1 MSEINAGLKIFIERL
16 KKIDVPDL
24 LEKAKTINIEDL
36 RSLKWS
42 DLKKI
47 IKSPVFLPLI
57 GLTSASLFTI
67 LLLIPSYKSISE
79 IKDKSNIY
87 LYESSRLSELNNKLK
102 ERIKLHK
109 DVEKELNLISSDLIA
124 KNNLIRIT
132 RLLDDAAKTNFISI
146 TEFVPI
152 TQEEVQSCSSIS
164 EEEMSNNMNYQQ
176 NYGRDDVG
184 LMGESTSNNS
194 FDPNNNEL
202 PLDIINSNESYNDPL
217 QDVIPKQKISSLF
230 TSKAN
235 NLPPRL
241 SSNYYMLQLQSD
253 YIHSINFLR
262 SLQEFKASIIPICF
276 EVKSIASTNNIGNIN
291 SPISS
296 KSIEARLFINVPTK

>member
-24 LEKAKTINIEDL
+24 LEKAKAINIEDL
-36 RSLKWS
+36 RSLKLS
-42 DLKKI
+42 DIKKI
-47 IKSPVFLPLI
+47 IKSPIFLPVI
-57 GLTSASLFTI
+57 GLTSAGLFTV
-67 LLLIPSYKSISE
+67 LLLIPSFKSVSE
-79 IKDKSNIY
+79 IKEKSNKY
-87 LYESSRLSELNNKLK
+87 LYESSRLEELDIKLK
-102 ERIKLHK
+102 ERIKLHE
-109 DVEKELNLISSDLIA
+109 DIEKELNLISSELIT

-132 RLLDDAAKTNFISI
+132 RLLDDAAKSNFISI

-152 TQEEVQSCSSIS
+152 TPEEVQSCSSIS

-202 PLDIINSNESYNDPL
+202 PLDIIQSTERYNDPL
-217 QDVIPKQKISSLF
+217 QDEIPKQKIISLF

-235 NLPPRL
+235 NLTPRL
-241 SSNYYMLQLQSD
+241 TSNYYMLQLQSD

-262 SLQEFKASIIPICF
+262 SLQEFNASIVPIC
-276 EVKSIASTNNIGNIN
+276 
-291 SPISS
+291 
-296 KSIEARLFINVPTK
+296 